1 MEENTDYS
9 AFFRAFI
16 NENQFSSTNWFSF
29 KTSEKPGLSGG
40 AIAGIVVG
48 VILFIALA
56 ALIVFFVVR
65 RRSEEDEESVSE
77 PRKPRRPSLF
87 RGSSHKAITGE
98 CIINAYV
105 ELYPMYD

>member
-16 NENQFSSTNWFSF
+16 NENKFSSTNWFSF
-29 KTSEKPGLSGG
+29 KTSKKSTGLSGG

-56 ALIVFFVVR
+56 ALIAFFVVR

-87 RGSSHKAITGE
+87 RLSSHKPIIGE
-98 CIINAYV
+98 NI
-105 ELYPMYD
+105 LLTLK